1 MKNIFIIGP
10 VASGKN
16 SLMTKIIE
24 NNEVIALDT
33 GQIYRYVALKI
44 YNEIKD
50 KIDIKKILLKDEKE
64 IEKTSKL
71 IFHLKN
77 YCSEKLKELSFDS
90 NNLYENENILNSDDL
105 YIKEVNALLPI
116 VAKISTIRTII
127 NNFISNNVVT
137 TDKPIIMTGHN
148 IKEIDTTQFLVV
160 YLDVNSTLASYRLFN
175 RNRDSYEDITE
186 AYNEVNKR
194 NSTDKIEL
202 TKKIMPYLYEMI
214 YIDTN
219 DKSINEIYQEFI
231 KKSKE
236 FDNKEE
242 QFKNIQEKSIE
253 RNDFE
258 WILNVALQPI
268 KEVLDE
274 ITNNIIKK
282 YPYVNK
288 NDLIYQTMI
297 TLTSLDLQDIYNCD
311 DEFAIYLQQSIKN
324 RDEASIKIVK
334 RKIKNKEININI
346 DLVAKVL
353 KDSTNKLLEL
363 YKDPEVQEIMKF
375 YNEIQEKTVLKNK
388 NGSIF
393 RINNKQNTEDKIT
406 FKVIDSE
413 TSSFISKYCHYLHTP
428 RTDELVAYGAFVNNE
443 KYPIAYVSFSKHDRE
458 YKKELLYNLGI
469 EPQNT
474 IEMTRAWCSN
484 SAPANI
490 MSSLFQY
497 SIDEITKDWKEK
509 SQEGIEDKYLQAI
522 TTTINPNLG
531 FKASSFLGCNFI
543 PIALRPAKF
552 TFINNNGII
561 EYKTRRNIK
570 SEDEYFENKI
580 EILPLNELIL
590 CTDKN
595 KERDINN
602 SNILLINKKDYE
614 SVLKNDVKKKVKA

>member
-469 EPQNT
+469 ESQNT

-497 SIDEITKDWKEK
+497 SIDKITKDWKEK

>member
-497 SIDEITKDWKEK
+497 SIDKITKDWKEK